1 MLKMKCLFIHIGTTA
16 LIIEFQGETV
26 ENLDPPIWMTF

>member
-26 ENLDPPIWMTF
+26 ERLTIPQFG